1 MLSPSPRKWGE
12 GCREGL
18 PVIGAKAFCILRWQ
32 DRFLLSE
39 GYDPVKDEHF
49 LRPLGG
55 SIEFGEFS
63 ESAVVRELKEEIGAD
78 LENVLLLGVLESR
91 FVFDG
96 KPGHEIVFVY
106 EAGLVDQQRYSE
118 DSFFGVESDGKPF
131 PVRWISREEL
141 QGGQRPLYPHGLLAM
156 L

>member
-1 MLSPSPRKWGE
+1 M
-12 GCREGL
+12 
-18 PVIGAKAFCILRWQ
+18 IGTKAFCILRWQ

-39 GYDPVKDEHF
+39 GHDPAKDEHF

-55 SIEFGEFS
+55 SIEFGES
-63 ESAVVRELKEEIGAD
+63 SAAAVVRELKEEIGAD
-78 LENVLLLGVLESR
+78 LENVRLLGVLESR

-106 EAGLVDQQRYSE
+106 EAGLVDQQRYSQ
-118 DSFFGVESDGKPF
+118 DSFVGVESDGKPF
-131 PVRWISREEL
+131 PVRWVSREEL
-141 QGGQRPLYPHGLLAM
+141 VAGRQPLYPHGLLAM

>member
-1 MLSPSPRKWGE
+1 M
-12 GCREGL
+12 
-18 PVIGAKAFCILRWQ
+18 IGAKAFCIFRWE

-39 GYDPVKDEHF
+39 GHDPAKDESF

-55 SIEFGEFS
+55 SIEFGESS
-63 ESAVVRELKEEIGAD
+63 EAAVVRELKEEIGAD
-78 LENVLLLGVLESR
+78 LENVRLLGVLESR

-96 KPGHEIVFVY
+96 QPGHEIVFVY
-106 EAGLVDQQRYSE
+106 EAELVNQQHYAQ

-141 QGGQRPLYPHGLLAM
+141 QGNQRPLYPHGLLAM